1 MTMRSPPVYLNYSQ
15 TELDHC
21 YDQRVW
27 ARDSEAAIA
36 RCGAASAAARD
47 VTAHHADLA
56 YGEGADERLDWFP
69 APGPSAPIHVHLH
82 GGAWR
87 RLTKADASFAAP
99 AFVEAGVHYVVPN
112 FSKLP
117 AARLPDVVD
126 QVARALAFVHR
137 RAEGMGGDP
146 DRILLSGHSSG
157 AHLAAVLMTL
167 DWRERG
173 APADLIKAGLCI
185 GGIYDLEPVILSARG
200 EYVRLTATETRTF
213 SPRLHAGSIRC
224 PTTIVFGGRESPE
237 FKRQA
242 AAFAADLTADGR
254 ACRLVEIPD
263 TDHFELN
270 EMLGQPESP
279 VHRAAVAALAEVTGR
294 TGARAD
300 APA

>member
-1 MTMRSPPVYLNYSQ
+1 MRSTPVYLNYSQ
-15 TELDHC
+15 AELDAC
-21 YDQRVW
+21 YDQQVW
-27 ARDSEAAIA
+27 ARDATAAIA
-36 RCGAASAAARD
+36 RCGTASAAARA
-47 VTAHHADLA
+47 VTAHRADLA

-99 AFVEAGVHYVVPN
+99 AFVGAGIHHVVPN

-117 AARLPDVVD
+117 TARLPDVVE

-137 RAEGMGGDP
+137 RAEEMGGDP

-157 AHLAAVLMTL
+157 GHLAAVLATL

-200 EYVRLTATETRTF
+200 EYVRVTATEMRTL
-213 SPRLHAGSIRC
+213 SPRLHTGAIRC
-224 PTTIVFGGRESPE
+224 PLTVVFGGRESPE

-242 AAFAADLTADGR
+242 VAFAADLTADGR
-254 ACRLVEIPD
+254 ACRLVEVPGA
-263 TDHFELN
+263 DHFDLN

-279 VHRAAVAALAEVTGR
+279 VHRAALAALAGMTG
-294 TGARAD
+294 
-300 APA
+300 